1 MILFLTS
8 SPSGALDVPND
19 DHVLD
24 ESNAFV
30 SNLKKYWKSE
40 MKGLMISAYPDS
52 YMANDEMT
60 SFFEDC
66 FRNSGVPVTNFT
78 LWDDRS
84 GEINVHDY
92 DVIML
97 AGGHV
102 PTQNAF
108 FERIQLR
115 EKLVGYNGIVIGV
128 SAGTINS
135 ASVVYAQPELPTES
149 YDPNYVRFIRGL
161 NLTNINVLPH
171 YQMVK
176 NYHLD
181 GKRLY
186 EDITYPDSYG
196 HKFLVLVDGSYVLQ
210 TKDTTLV
217 YGESY
222 IIKDGQMYPLCNENE
237 VVTYE

>member
-19 DHVLD
+19 DHLLD
-24 ESNAFV
+24 PSNGFID
-30 SNLKKYWKSE
+30 NLKKYWKSE
-40 MKGLMISAYPDS
+40 MKGLMVSAYPDS

-66 FRNSGVPVTNFT
+66 FRNCGVPVTSFT
-78 LWDDRS
+78 LWDYRNMDIS
-84 GEINVHDY
+84 VKDY

-108 FERIQLR
+108 FKEIQLR
-115 EKLVGYNGIVIGV
+115 DKLEGFEGIIIGV
-128 SAGTINS
+128 SAGTMNS
-135 ASVVYAQPELPTES
+135 ADVVYAQPELPTES

-161 NLTNINVLPH
+161 GLTNINVLPH

-176 NYHLD
+176 DYYLD

-186 EDITYPDSYG
+186 EDITYGDSYG
-196 HKFLVLVDGSYVLQ
+196 QRFVVLVDGSYVLQ
-210 TKDTTLV
+210 TKDCTTVL
-217 YGESY
+217 GEAYMIS
-222 IIKDGQMYPLCNENE
+222 DGKMQLLCNNNE
-237 VVTYE
+237 KVVL

>member
-19 DHVLD
+19 DHLLD
-24 ESNAFV
+24 ASNEFV
-30 SNLKKYWKSE
+30 DNLKKYWKHE
-40 MKGLMISAYPDS
+40 MRGLMISAYPDS

-66 FRNSGVPVTNFT
+66 FRNCGVPVTSFT
-78 LWDDRS
+78 LWDYRNMD
-84 GEINVHDY
+84 ICVHDY

-108 FERIQLR
+108 FNEIQLR
-115 EKLVGYNGIVIGV
+115 EKLEGYEGIVIGI
-128 SAGTINS
+128 SAGTMNS
-135 ASVVYAQPELPTES
+135 ADVVYAQPEMPTES

-161 NLTNINVLPH
+161 GLTHINVCPH

-176 NYHLD
+176 DYYLD

-186 EDITYPDSYG
+186 EDITYNDSYG
-196 HKFLVLVDGSYVLQ
+196 HEFLVLEDGSYVLQ
-210 TKDTTLV
+210 TDEKTIV
-217 YGESY
+217 YGKAYMLSEGNF
-222 IIKDGQMYPLCNENE
+222 KLLCNNDEK
-237 VVTYE
+237 VVL